1 MMTDKATTTTK
12 DRKPWIAPRLERLG
26 AIRDIAGPNPTGT
39 QGANF
44 KS

>member
-1 MMTDKATTTTK
+1 MMTDKATKAAK
-12 DRKPWIAPRLERLG
+12 DRRPWIAPRLVRLG
-26 AIRDIAGPNPTGT
+26 AIRDIAGPNPNGT